1 MPEPSPNLEDSSVRP
16 RVVLCC
22 SEICNLM
29 NSVANATV
37 SLPRIEARE
46 FLFQNQAA
54 VAIMKGEELKALL
67 NKLKKSVSDASLF
80 VDSYIKEAKNKNIEG
95 EV

>member
-1 MPEPSPNLEDSSVRP
+1 
-16 RVVLCC
+16 
-22 SEICNLM
+22 M